1 MKLRYR
7 TVWISDAHLGSKGA
21 RAEELSRFLKHVRCE
36 QLYLVGDII
45 DMWRL
50 KARWYWP
57 AAHNDVVRRVLKM
70 ASKGTKVI
78 LVPGNHDDAARQ
90 YLGMDFGG
98 VRVEGF
104 AEHECADGRKLF
116 VTHGDQFDLIVTHSK
131 LLSVFGGWAYDQLLV
146 VNRYYNICRKRLGMP
161 YASLSQSIKGKVKRA
176 CTFVSKFEAVLLEEA
191 ERRGMD
197 GVVCGHIHKA
207 EHSVNENGLVYLNCG
222 DWVESL
228 TALVEHADGKIE
240 VVNGVDLIDDFK
252 AKRREMKSAGHTGH
266 HDDEHEDE
274 HHDEDAV
281 VPDYTTR
288 DFFRDWTPSERA
300 EALVAGLPIED
311 TMTSR

>member
-7 TVWISDAHLGSKGA
+7 TVWISDTHLGSKGA
-21 RAEELSRFLKHVRCE
+21 RAEELSRFLKHIRCE

-90 YLGMDFGG
+90 YIGMDFGG
-98 VRVEGF
+98 VRIAPF
-104 AEHECADGRKLF
+104 AEHHCVDGKRLF
-116 VTHGDQFDLIVTHSK
+116 VTHGDQFDLIVTHSRM
-131 LLSVFGGWAYDQLLV
+131 LSMLGGWAYDQLLV
-146 VNRYYNICRKRLGMP
+146 VNRVYNAGRKRLGMP
-161 YASLSQSIKGKVKRA
+161 YASLSQAIKGKVKRA

-207 EHSVNENGLVYLNCG
+207 EQTVGDNGLTYLNCG

-228 TALVEHADGKIE
+228 TALVEHADGCIE
-240 VVNGVDLIDDFK
+240 IINGVKVIEDHK
-252 AKRREMKSAGHTGH
+252 ARRRELRAAGQTESIE
-266 HDDEHEDE
+266 DDADALDEDE
-274 HHDEDAV
+274 AL
-281 VPDYTTR
+281 VPEYTTR
-288 DFFRDWTPSERA
+288 DFFRDWSPSERA
-300 EALVAGLPIED
+300 EAPVAGLPVED
-311 TMTSR
+311 TMVAS

>member
-50 KARWYWP
+50 KSRWYWP

-70 ASKGTKVI
+70 ASKGTKVV

-104 AEHECADGRKLF
+104 AEHECVDGKRLF

-131 LLSVFGGWAYDQLLV
+131 MLSVLGGWAYDQLLV
-146 VNRYYNICRKRLGMP
+146 VNRFYNAGRKRLGMP
-161 YASLSQSIKGKVKRA
+161 YASLSQAIKGKVKRA

-207 EHSVNENGLVYLNCG
+207 EHSVGENGLIYLNCG

-228 TALVEHADGKIE
+228 TALVEYADGRIE
-240 VVNGVDLIDDFK
+240 IVDGVKVIEEFK
-252 AKRREMKSAGHTGH
+252 ARRRERRAAGHA
-266 HDDEHEDE
+266 EPVEDE
-274 HHDEDAV
+274 TDALDEDDAL

-300 EALVAGLPIED
+300 EALVTGPPAGD
-311 TMTSR
+311 TMGSR